1 MPRATKENAVQTA
14 SVEQKNLAQSLTI
27 KAVDMFAAELD
38 DAVDAAYLR
47 LAAALKTTQAGA

>member
-1 MPRATKENAVQTA
+1 MQTA